1 MSLAPWLR
9 HLQEPGSEFLV
20 RAARP
25 ARPLRL
31 KVPAMSNFLIVV
43 RIFCALLA
51 WSVPAVAAEGASRPI
66 SLPQALQRA
75 LAANPRLT
83 AAERDIG
90 IAAGLKVQ
98 AGALPNPE
106 LSFELDNA
114 LGSGPYK
121 GLRSAETNLQL
132 SQLVELGG
140 KREARLAAGEA
151 GIGTAVWQRRAT
163 RLEVLSET
171 AIAFITMVSAQRRI
185 EIFDEQISSL
195 DQLIPLLQ
203 KRVQEGASSP
213 AETLR
218 AQVAADLFRVDRER
232 AKTQLATARRDLAIL
247 MGDSSPRFGEAVGRL
262 ASIGQPSSFQSV
274 LQAIEANPQLM
285 RWTAVTAQRNA
296 ELILAR
302 LKPIPNV
309 QVSAGWRHFQDT
321 NDNAVRLGVSIPL
334 PVFDQ
339 NTGNI
344 IAAEEALAKTGA
356 ERAMN
361 KLVLISIAG
370 RAYDALKG
378 ALAELKLLRTSVIP
392 NARSA
397 SETIQSGYLQG
408 RFTLLELLD
417 VRGSVLQALLREQE
431 ALQNFHIAIAT
442 IEGLVGNPFSL
453 TRESSR

>member
-1 MSLAPWLR
+1 MSKFR
-9 HLQEPGSEFLV
+9 V
-20 RAARP
+20 AA
-25 ARPLRL
+25 
-31 KVPAMSNFLIVV
+31 
-43 RIFCALLA
+43 RIFCVLLA
-51 WSVPAVAAEGASRPI
+51 CSGPVLSAERAPRSI
-66 SLPQALQRA
+66 SLAQALQRV

-90 IAAGLKVQ
+90 IASGLKVQ

-114 LGSGPYK
+114 VGSGPYK
-121 GLRSAETNLQL
+121 GLRSAETTLQL

-163 RLEVLSET
+163 RLDVLSEA
-171 AIAFITMVSAQRRI
+171 AIAFITVVSAQRRI

-203 KRVQEGASSP
+203 KRVEEGASSP

-247 MGDSSPRFGEAVGRL
+247 MGDSSPHFGEAVGRL
-262 ASIGQPSSFQSV
+262 ANVGQPPPFNAV
-274 LQAIEANPQLM
+274 VQAIDANPQLV

-302 LKPIPNV
+302 LKRIPDV
-309 QVSAGWRHFQDT
+309 HISAGWRHFQETVQLSAQGQPFED
-321 NDNAVRLGVSIPL
+321 NNENAVRLGLSVPL
-334 PVFDQ
+334 PILDQ

-344 IAAEEALAKTGA
+344 IAAEEALAKIGA
-356 ERAMN
+356 ERSLN
-361 KLVLISIAG
+361 KLVLISVAG
-370 RAYDALKG
+370 RAYDAVNG

-392 NARSA
+392 NARNA
-397 SETIQSGYLQG
+397 SDTIQSGYLQG

-417 VRGSVLQALLREQE
+417 VRGSVLQARLREQE

>member
-1 MSLAPWLR
+1 MLLAR
-9 HLQEPGSEFLV
+9 VAV
-20 RAARP
+20 R
-25 ARPLRL
+25 LT
-31 KVPAMSNFLIVV
+31 
-43 RIFCALLA
+43 CALLMI
-51 WSVPAVAAEGASRPI
+51 VPVEAAERSSRAI

-90 IAAGLKVQ
+90 IAGGLRVQ

-106 LSFELDNA
+106 ASFELDNV
-114 LGSGPYK
+114 LGTGPYK
-121 GLRSAETNLQL
+121 GVRSAETTLQL

-140 KREARLAAGEA
+140 KREARVAAGEA
-151 GIGTAVWQRRAT
+151 GIGMAVWQRRAT

-171 AIAFITMVSAQRRI
+171 AIAFITIISAQRRI
-185 EIFDEQISSL
+185 EIFDEQIASF
-195 DQLIPLLQ
+195 DPLIPLLQ

-218 AQVAADLFRVDRER
+218 AQVAADLFRVERER
-232 AKTQLATARRDLAIL
+232 AKALLATARRDLAVL
-247 MGDSSPRFGEAVGRL
+247 MGDASPQFGNAVGRL
-262 ASIGQPSSFQSV
+262 ASTGQPPPFKAV
-274 LQAIEANPQLM
+274 LQAIDANPQLA

-296 ELILAR
+296 ELLIAR
-302 LKPIPNV
+302 LKAIPDLRI
-309 QVSAGWRHFQDT
+309 SAGWRHYRDT

-344 IAAEEALAKTGA
+344 IAAHEALAKTDA
-356 ERAMN
+356 ERAIN
-361 KLVLISIAG
+361 KLVLLSIAG
-370 RAYDALKG
+370 RAYDTLTG
-378 ALAELKLLRTSVIP
+378 ALAELKLLRSSVIP

-397 SETIQSGYLQG
+397 AETILNGYSQG

-417 VRGSVLQALLREQE
+417 VRGSLLQALLREQE
-431 ALQNFHIAIAT
+431 ALQNFHIAVAT

-453 TRESSR
+453 THQSSR

>member
-1 MSLAPWLR
+1 MV
-9 HLQEPGSEFLV
+9 LV
-20 RAARP
+20 RDA
-25 ARPLRL
+25 LRL
-31 KVPAMSNFLIVV
+31 T
-43 RIFCALLA
+43 CALVLLTI
-51 WSVPAVAAEGASRPI
+51 SVQAAERSSHAI
-66 SLPQALQRA
+66 TLPQALQRA

-90 IAAGLKVQ
+90 IAGGLRIQ
-98 AGALPNPE
+98 AGALPNPDV
-106 LSFELDNA
+106 SFELDNA

-140 KREARLAAGEA
+140 KREARVAAGEA

-171 AIAFITMVSAQRRI
+171 ATAFITVISAQRRI
-185 EIFDEQISSL
+185 EIFDEQIASFDPL
-195 DQLIPLLQ
+195 MPLLQ

-218 AQVAADLFRVDRER
+218 AQVAADLFRVERER

-247 MGDSSPRFGEAVGRL
+247 MGDSSPVFGKAIGRL
-262 ASIGQPSSFQSV
+262 ANIGQPPSFQTV
-274 LQAIEANPQLM
+274 VQAIEANPQLM
-285 RWTAVTAQRNA
+285 RWTAITAQRNA
-296 ELILAR
+296 DLILAR
-302 LKPIPNV
+302 LKRIPDV
-309 QVSAGWRHFQDT
+309 QISAGWRHFQESVQLSAGGRPFEDT
-321 NDNAVRLGVSIPL
+321 NENAVRLGVSVPL

-356 ERAMN
+356 DRAIN
-361 KLVLISIAG
+361 KLVLISVAG
-370 RAYDALKG
+370 RAYDAVNG
-378 ALAELKLLRTSVIP
+378 ALAELRLLRTSVIP

-397 SETIQSGYLQG
+397 SETIFNGYSQG

-417 VRGSVLQALLREQE
+417 VRGSLVQALLREQE
-431 ALQNFHIAIAT
+431 ALQNFHIAVAT
-442 IEGLVGNPFSL
+442 IEGLAGNPFTL

>member
-1 MSLAPWLR
+1 MYLPGVALRLMCAWLVITIPVEAAERAPRAISLA
-9 HLQEPGSEFLV
+9 
-20 RAARP
+20 
-25 ARPLRL
+25 
-31 KVPAMSNFLIVV
+31 
-43 RIFCALLA
+43 
-51 WSVPAVAAEGASRPI
+51 
-66 SLPQALQRA
+66 QALQRA

-83 AAERDIG
+83 VAERDIG
-90 IAAGLKVQ
+90 IATGLKVQ
-98 AGALPNPE
+98 AGALPNPD

-114 LGSGPYK
+114 LGSGPFK
-121 GLRSAETNLQL
+121 GLQAAETTLQL

-171 AIAFITMVSAQRRI
+171 AVAFITVVSAQRRI
-185 EIFDEQISSL
+185 EIFDEQISGL

-247 MGDSSPRFGEAVGRL
+247 MGDGIPRFGAAAGRL
-262 ASIGQPSSFQSV
+262 AGIGQPPPFRTV
-274 LQAIEANPQLM
+274 VEAIEANPQLM

-296 ELILAR
+296 DLILAR
-302 LKPIPNV
+302 LKRIPDV
-309 QVSAGWRHFQDT
+309 QISAGWRHFQETVEFAGGQPVQFT
-321 NDNAVRLGVSIPL
+321 NDNAVRLGVSVPL

-344 IAAEEALAKTGA
+344 IAAEDALAKTGA
-356 ERAMN
+356 ERAIN
-361 KLVLISIAG
+361 KLVLISVAG
-370 RAYDALKG
+370 RAYDAVNG
-378 ALAELKLLRTSVIP
+378 SLAELKLLRTSVIP

-397 SETIQSGYLQG
+397 LETIQSGYLQG
-408 RFTLLELLD
+408 RFTLLDLLD
-417 VRGSVLQALLREQE
+417 VRGSLLQALLREQE
-431 ALQNFHIAIAT
+431 ALQNFHIAVAT
-442 IEGLVGNPFSL
+442 VEGLVGSPFSL
-453 TRESSR
+453 ARESSK

>member
-1 MSLAPWLR
+1 
-9 HLQEPGSEFLV
+9 
-20 RAARP
+20 
-25 ARPLRL
+25 LRL
-31 KVPAMSNFLIVV
+31 T
-43 RIFCALLA
+43 CALL
-51 WSVPAVAAEGASRPI
+51 VVTIPAEAAERVPRSI
-66 SLPQALQRA
+66 SLAQALQRA

-90 IAAGLKVQ
+90 IAGGLKVQ
-98 AGALPNPE
+98 AGALPNPD
-106 LSFELDNA
+106 LSYELDNA
-114 LGSGPYK
+114 LGSGIYK

-171 AIAFITMVSAQRRI
+171 AVAFITVVSAQRRI

-195 DQLIPLLQ
+195 DQLVPLLQ

-232 AKTQLATARRDLAIL
+232 TRTQLATARRDLAIL
-247 MGDSSPRFGEAVGRL
+247 MGDSIPRFGEAVGRL
-262 ASIGQPSSFQSV
+262 ASIGQPPKFQSV
-274 LQAIEANPQLM
+274 VQAIEANPQLM

-296 ELILAR
+296 DLILAR
-302 LKPIPNV
+302 LKPIPDV
-309 QVSAGWRHFQDT
+309 QLSAGWRHFQDT

-344 IAAEEALAKTGA
+344 IAAQETLAKTDA
-356 ERAMN
+356 ERVIN

-370 RAYDALKG
+370 RAYDALTG
-378 ALAELKLLRTSVIP
+378 ALAELKLLRASVIP

-408 RFTLLELLD
+408 RFTLLEVLD

-442 IEGLVGNPFSL
+442 IEGLAGNPFSL

>member
-1 MSLAPWLR
+1 MFRKTVTHFACATAFLVSPWLIG
-9 HLQEPGSEFLV
+9 HAHSQTLT
-20 RAARP
+20 
-25 ARPLRL
+25 LRD
-31 KVPAMSNFLIVV
+31 
-43 RIFCALLA
+43 AL
-51 WSVPAVAAEGASRPI
+51 G
-66 SLPQALQRA
+66 RA

-83 AAERDIG
+83 AAERDVG
-90 IAAGLKVQ
+90 IATGLKVQ
-98 AGALPNPE
+98 AGALPNPN

-114 LGSGPYK
+114 LGSGPFK
-121 GLRSAETNLQL
+121 GLQSAETTLQL

-140 KREARLAAGEA
+140 KREARLAAGDA
-151 GIGTAVWQRRAT
+151 AIGTAVWQRRAT

-171 AIAFITMVSAQRRI
+171 AIAFIAVVSAQRRI
-185 EIFDEQISSL
+185 QLFDEQISSL
-195 DQLIPLLQ
+195 EQLIPLLQ

-247 MGDSSPRFGEAVGRL
+247 MGDSIPRFGAAAGRL
-262 ASIGQPSSFQSV
+262 AVIGQPPPFRSV
-274 LQAIEANPQLM
+274 VQAIEANPQLM

-296 ELILAR
+296 DLSLAR
-302 LKPIPNV
+302 LKRIPDV
-309 QVSAGWRHFQDT
+309 QISAGWRHFQETVEFSGGQPFQFT
-321 NDNAVRLGVSIPL
+321 NDNAVRLGVSVPL

-344 IAAEEALAKTGA
+344 IAAEDALAKTGA
-356 ERAMN
+356 ERAIN
-361 KLVLISIAG
+361 KLVLISVAG
-370 RAYDALKG
+370 RAYDAVNG
-378 ALAELKLLRTSVIP
+378 SLAELKLLRTSVIP

-397 SETIQSGYLQG
+397 LETIQSGYLQG

-431 ALQNFHIAIAT
+431 ALQNFHIAVAT

-453 TRESSR
+453 ARESSR

>member
-1 MSLAPWLR
+1 MYLLGVA
-9 HLQEPGSEFLV
+9 
-20 RAARP
+20 
-25 ARPLRL
+25 LRL
-31 KVPAMSNFLIVV
+31 T
-43 RIFCALLA
+43 CALLI
-51 WSVPAVAAEGASRPI
+51 VTIPVEAAERAPGSI

-90 IAAGLKVQ
+90 IATGLKVQ
-98 AGALPNPE
+98 AGTLPNPE

-163 RLEVLSET
+163 QLEVLSET
-171 AIAFITMVSAQRRI
+171 AIAFITVVSAQRRI

-232 AKTQLATARRDLAIL
+232 AKTQLATARRDLSIL

-262 ASIGQPSSFQSV
+262 ATIGQPPTFQSV
-274 LQAIEANPQLM
+274 MHAIEANPQLI

-296 ELILAR
+296 DLILAR
-302 LKPIPNV
+302 LKPIPDV
-309 QVSAGWRHFQDT
+309 RLSAGWRHFQDT

-344 IAAEEALAKTGA
+344 IAAQETLAKTDA
-356 ERAMN
+356 ERAIN

-370 RAYDALKG
+370 RAYDALNG
-378 ALAELKLLRTSVIP
+378 ALAELKLLRTSIIP

-397 SETIQSGYLQG
+397 SETIQSGHLQG

-442 IEGLVGNPFSL
+442 IEGLVGNPFLL

>member
-1 MSLAPWLR
+1 MRLMCVLLVVTIPVEAAERAPRSISLA
-9 HLQEPGSEFLV
+9 
-20 RAARP
+20 
-25 ARPLRL
+25 
-31 KVPAMSNFLIVV
+31 
-43 RIFCALLA
+43 
-51 WSVPAVAAEGASRPI
+51 
-66 SLPQALQRA
+66 QALQRT

-90 IAAGLKVQ
+90 IAGGFKIQ
-98 AGALPNPE
+98 AGALPNPD

-171 AIAFITMVSAQRRI
+171 AIAFITVVSAQRRI
-185 EIFDEQISSL
+185 EIFDEQIASL

-262 ASIGQPSSFQSV
+262 ASIGQPPSFQSV
-274 LQAIEANPQLM
+274 VDAIEANPQLV

-302 LKPIPNV
+302 LKPIPDV
-309 QVSAGWRHFQDT
+309 HLSAGWRHFQDT
-321 NDNAVRLGVSIPL
+321 NDDAVRLGVSIPL

-344 IAAEEALAKTGA
+344 IAAEEMLAKTGA
-356 ERAMN
+356 ERAIN
-361 KLVLISIAG
+361 KLVLTSIAG
-370 RAYDALKG
+370 RAYDALNG

-397 SETIQSGYLQG
+397 AETIQSGYLQG
-408 RFTLLELLD
+408 RFTLLEMLD

-431 ALQNFHIAIAT
+431 AQQNFHIAIAT

-453 TRESSR
+453 TRQISR

>member
-1 MSLAPWLR
+1 MMYFV
-9 HLQEPGSEFLV
+9 G
-20 RAARP
+20 AA
-25 ARPLRL
+25 LRL
-31 KVPAMSNFLIVV
+31 I
-43 RIFCALLA
+43 CALL
-51 WSVPAVAAEGASRPI
+51 VVTTPVEAAERATRAI

-90 IAAGLKVQ
+90 IAGGLRIQ

-106 LSFELDNA
+106 ASFELDNA

-121 GLRSAETNLQL
+121 GVRSAETNLQL

-171 AIAFITMVSAQRRI
+171 AIAFITIISAQRRI
-185 EIFDEQISSL
+185 EIFDEQIASFAP
-195 DQLIPLLQ
+195 LIPLLQ

-218 AQVAADLFRVDRER
+218 AQVAADLFRVERER
-232 AKTQLATARRDLAIL
+232 AKTLLATARRDLAIL
-247 MGDSSPRFGEAVGRL
+247 MGDNTPRFGNAVGRL
-262 ASIGQPSSFQSV
+262 ANVGQPPSFQAV
-274 LQAIEANPQLM
+274 VQAIEANPQLM

-296 ELILAR
+296 ELIIAR
-302 LKPIPNV
+302 LKAIPDV
-309 QVSAGWRHFQDT
+309 RLSAGWRHFQDT
-321 NDNAVRLGVSIPL
+321 YDNAVRLGVSVPL

-344 IAAEEALAKTGA
+344 IAAQETLAKAGA
-356 ERAMN
+356 ERAIN

-370 RAYDALKG
+370 RAYDTLTG
-378 ALAELKLLRTSVIP
+378 ALAELKLLRSSVIP

-397 SETIQSGYLQG
+397 AETILSGYSQG

-417 VRGSVLQALLREQE
+417 VRGSLLQALLREQE
-431 ALQNFHIAIAT
+431 ALQNFHIAVAT

>member
-1 MSLAPWLR
+1 M
-9 HLQEPGSEFLV
+9 
-20 RAARP
+20 
-25 ARPLRL
+25 RL
-31 KVPAMSNFLIVV
+31 M
-43 RIFCALLA
+43 CALL
-51 WSVPAVAAEGASRPI
+51 VVTIPAEAAERASG
-66 SLPQALQRA
+66 SLSLQQALQRV
-75 LAANPRLT
+75 LATNPRLT
-83 AAERDIG
+83 AAEREVS
-90 IAAGLKVQ
+90 IAGGLNIQ
-98 AGALPNPE
+98 AGALPNPDV
-106 LSFELDNA
+106 SFELDNA

-121 GLRSAETNLQL
+121 GVRSAETTLQL

-140 KREARLAAGEA
+140 KREARLAAGAA
-151 GIGTAVWQRRAT
+151 GIGTAVWQRQAT

-171 AIAFITMVSAQRRI
+171 TIAFITVVSAQRRI
-185 EIFDEQISSL
+185 EIFNEQISSL

-218 AQVAADLFRVDRER
+218 AQVAADLFRVERER
-232 AKTQLATARRDLAIL
+232 AKTQLAMARRDLAIL
-247 MGDSSPRFGEAVGRL
+247 MGDSSPQFGAAVATL
-262 ASIGQPSSFQSV
+262 SNIGQPPPFKTV
-274 LQAIEANPQLM
+274 VQAIEVNPQLM

-296 ELILAR
+296 EFILAR
-302 LKPIPNV
+302 LKQIPDV
-309 QVSAGWRHFQDT
+309 RISAGWRHFQDT
-321 NDNAVRLGVSIPL
+321 AQFSAGGQPFEDASENAVRLGVSVPL

-356 ERAMN
+356 DRAIN
-361 KLVLISIAG
+361 RLVLISVAG
-370 RAYDALKG
+370 RAYDAVNG
-378 ALAELKLLRTSVIP
+378 ALAELRLLRTSVIP

-442 IEGLVGNPFSL
+442 IEGLVGSPFSL
-453 TRESSR
+453 TRESSK

>member
-1 MSLAPWLR
+1 MSRLPI
-9 HLQEPGSEFLV
+9 
-20 RAARP
+20 AAR
-25 ARPLRL
+25 
-31 KVPAMSNFLIVV
+31 V
-43 RIFCALLA
+43 FCALLA
-51 WSVPAVAAEGASRPI
+51 YSGPSFAAEGSSRTI

-90 IAAGLKVQ
+90 IAGGLRIQ

-106 LSFELDNA
+106 ASFELDNA

-121 GLRSAETNLQL
+121 GVRSAETNLQL

-140 KREARLAAGEA
+140 KREARVAAGEA

-171 AIAFITMVSAQRRI
+171 AIAFITIISAQRRI
-185 EIFDEQISSL
+185 EIFDEQIASF
-195 DQLIPLLQ
+195 DPLIPLLQ

-218 AQVAADLFRVDRER
+218 AQIAADLFRVERER
-232 AKTQLATARRDLAIL
+232 TKTLLATARRDLAIL
-247 MGDSSPRFGEAVGRL
+247 MGDASPRFGEAVGRL
-262 ASIGQPSSFQSV
+262 ASTGQPPPFKAV
-274 LQAIEANPQLM
+274 LQAIDANPQLA

-296 ELILAR
+296 ELLIAR
-302 LKPIPNV
+302 LKAIPDPRF
-309 QVSAGWRHFQDT
+309 SAGWRHYQDT

-344 IAAEEALAKTGA
+344 IAAQETLAKTDA
-356 ERAMN
+356 ERAIN
-361 KLVLISIAG
+361 KLVLLSIAG
-370 RAYDALKG
+370 RAYDTLTG
-378 ALAELKLLRTSVIP
+378 ALAELKLLRSSVIP

-397 SETIQSGYLQG
+397 AETILSGYSQG

-417 VRGSVLQALLREQE
+417 VRGSLLQALLREQE
-431 ALQNFHIAIAT
+431 ALQNFHIAVAT

-453 TRESSR
+453 THQSSR

>member
-1 MSLAPWLR
+1 
-9 HLQEPGSEFLV
+9 V
-20 RAARP
+20 R
-25 ARPLRL
+25 
-31 KVPAMSNFLIVV
+31 LI
-43 RIFCALLA
+43 CALL
-51 WSVPAVAAEGASRPI
+51 VTTIPVEAAERAPPPL
-66 SLPQALQRA
+66 SLAQALQRA

-90 IAAGLKVQ
+90 IASGLKVQ
-98 AGALPNPE
+98 AGVLPNPD

-114 LGSGPYK
+114 LGSGRFK
-121 GLRSAETNLQL
+121 GLQSAETNLQL
-132 SQLVELGG
+132 SQVVELGG

-151 GIGTAVWQRRAT
+151 GISTAVWQERAA

-171 AIAFITMVSAQRRI
+171 AIAFITVVSAQRRI
-185 EIFDEQISSL
+185 EIFDEQISDL

-203 KRVQEGASSP
+203 KRVEEGASSP

-218 AQVAADLFRVDRER
+218 AQVAADLVRVDRER
-232 AKTQLATARRDLAIL
+232 ARTQLATARRDLAML
-247 MGDSSPRFGEAVGRL
+247 MGDSVPRFGEAVGRL
-262 ASIGQPSSFQSV
+262 ASIGQPAPFQSV

-302 LKPIPNV
+302 LKPIPDV
-309 QVSAGWRHFQDT
+309 QLSAGWRHFQDT
-321 NDNAVRLGVSIPL
+321 NDNGVRLGVSVPL

-344 IAAEEALAKTGA
+344 MAAQEALAKAGA
-356 ERAMN
+356 ERTVN
-361 KLVLISIAG
+361 RLVLISVAG
-370 RAYDALKG
+370 RAYDALNG
-378 ALAELKLLRTSVIP
+378 ALAELRLLRTSVIP

-397 SETIQSGYLQG
+397 AETIQNGYLQG

-431 ALQNFHIAIAT
+431 ALQNFHIAVAT
-442 IEGLVGNPFSL
+442 IEGLIGNPLSL
-453 TRESSR
+453 ARKSSR

>member
-1 MSLAPWLR
+1 M
-9 HLQEPGSEFLV
+9 
-20 RAARP
+20 
-25 ARPLRL
+25 RL
-31 KVPAMSNFLIVV
+31 T
-43 RIFCALLA
+43 CALL
-51 WSVPAVAAEGASRPI
+51 VVTIPAEAAERPPRSI
-66 SLPQALQRA
+66 SLAQALQHA

-90 IAAGLKVQ
+90 IATGLKVQ
-98 AGALPNPE
+98 AGALPNPD

-114 LGSGPYK
+114 LGSGRYR

-140 KREARLAAGEA
+140 KREARLAVGEA

-171 AIAFITMVSAQRRI
+171 AIAFITVVSAQRRI
-185 EIFDEQISSL
+185 EIFDEQISSF

-203 KRVQEGASSP
+203 RRVQEGASSP

-247 MGDSSPRFGEAVGRL
+247 TGDSSPRFGEAVGRL
-262 ASIGQPSSFQSV
+262 ASIGQPPPFQSV
-274 LQAIEANPQLM
+274 LQAIDANPQLM

-296 ELILAR
+296 DLILAR
-302 LKPIPNV
+302 LKPIPDV
-309 QVSAGWRHFQDT
+309 HLSAGWRHFQDT
-321 NDNAVRLGVSIPL
+321 NDDAVRLGVSIPL

-356 ERAMN
+356 EREIN

-370 RAYDALKG
+370 RAYDALNG

-397 SETIQSGYLQG
+397 AETIQSGYLQG

-442 IEGLVGNPFSL
+442 IEGLVGSPFSL

>member
-1 MSLAPWLR
+1 MYLLGVA
-9 HLQEPGSEFLV
+9 
-20 RAARP
+20 
-25 ARPLRL
+25 LRL
-31 KVPAMSNFLIVV
+31 MY
-43 RIFCALLA
+43 ALL
-51 WSVPAVAAEGASRPI
+51 VVTIPVEAAEGPPRSI
-66 SLPQALQRA
+66 SLAQALQRA
-75 LAANPRLT
+75 LAANPRLR

-90 IAAGLKVQ
+90 IATGLKVQ

-114 LGSGPYK
+114 LGSGRFT
-121 GLRSAETNLQL
+121 GVRSAETNLQL

-140 KREARLAAGEA
+140 KREVRLAAGEA
-151 GIGTAVWQRRAT
+151 GIGTAVWQRRAA

-171 AIAFITMVSAQRRI
+171 AIAFITVVSAQRRI

-232 AKTQLATARRDLAIL
+232 ARTQLATARRDLAIL
-247 MGDSSPRFGEAVGRL
+247 LGDSSPRFGAAVGRL
-262 ASIGQPSSFQSV
+262 AAVGQPPSFQSV
-274 LQAIEANPQLM
+274 VQAIEANPQLM

-302 LKPIPNV
+302 LKPIPDV
-309 QVSAGWRHFQDT
+309 HVSAGWRHFQETVQLSGGGQPFEDK
-321 NDNAVRLGVSIPL
+321 NENAVRLGVSMPL
-334 PVFDQ
+334 PIFDQ

-344 IAAEEALAKTGA
+344 IAAQETLAKTGA
-356 ERAMN
+356 ERATN

-370 RAYDALKG
+370 RAYDTLNG
-378 ALAELKLLRTSVIP
+378 ALAELKLLRASVIP

-397 SETIQSGYLQG
+397 AETIQSGYLQG
-408 RFTLLELLD
+408 RFTLLDLLD

-431 ALQNFHIAIAT
+431 ALQNFHIAVAT
-442 IEGLVGNPFSL
+442 IEGLVGSPFSL

>member
-1 MSLAPWLR
+1 MLS
-9 HLQEPGSEFLV
+9 V
-20 RAARP
+20 RVAV
-25 ARPLRL
+25 RL
-31 KVPAMSNFLIVV
+31 T
-43 RIFCALLA
+43 CALLILT
-51 WSVPAVAAEGASRPI
+51 VPVEAAERSSRTI

-90 IAAGLKVQ
+90 IAGGLRVQ

-106 LSFELDNA
+106 ASFELDNA
-114 LGSGPYK
+114 LGTGPYK
-121 GLRSAETNLQL
+121 GVRSAETTLQL

-140 KREARLAAGEA
+140 KREARVAAGEA
-151 GIGTAVWQRRAT
+151 GIGMAVWQRRAT

-171 AIAFITMVSAQRRI
+171 AIAFIMIISAQRRI
-185 EIFDEQISSL
+185 EIFDEQIASF
-195 DQLIPLLQ
+195 DPLIPLLQ

-218 AQVAADLFRVDRER
+218 AQVAADLFRVERER
-232 AKTQLATARRDLAIL
+232 AKTLLATARRDLAVL
-247 MGDSSPRFGEAVGRL
+247 MGDASPQFGKAVGRL
-262 ASIGQPSSFQSV
+262 ASTGLPPPFNAV
-274 LQAIEANPQLM
+274 LQAIDANPQLA

-296 ELILAR
+296 ELLIAR
-302 LKPIPNV
+302 LKAIPDLRI
-309 QVSAGWRHFQDT
+309 SAGWRHYQDT

-344 IAAEEALAKTGA
+344 IAAHETLEKTDA
-356 ERAMN
+356 ERAIN
-361 KLVLISIAG
+361 KLVLLSIAG
-370 RAYDALKG
+370 RAYDTLTG
-378 ALAELKLLRTSVIP
+378 ALAELKLLRWSVIP

-397 SETIQSGYLQG
+397 AETILSGYSQG

-417 VRGSVLQALLREQE
+417 VRGSLLQALLREQE
-431 ALQNFHIAIAT
+431 AQQNFHIAVAT

-453 TRESSR
+453 THQSSR

>member
-1 MSLAPWLR
+1 
-9 HLQEPGSEFLV
+9 
-20 RAARP
+20 
-25 ARPLRL
+25 
-31 KVPAMSNFLIVV
+31 MSNFRVAACIL
-43 RIFCALLA
+43 CALLTF
-51 WSVPAVAAEGASRPI
+51 SGPAIAAEGSSRSL

-90 IAAGLKVQ
+90 IAAGLRVQ
-98 AGALPNPE
+98 AGALPNPD
-106 LSFELDNA
+106 LHFELDNA
-114 LGSGPYK
+114 LGSGRYK
-121 GLRSAETNLQL
+121 GLRSAETKLQL

-171 AIAFITMVSAQRRI
+171 AIAFITIVSAQRRI
-185 EIFDEQISSL
+185 KIFDDQIASL

-232 AKTQLATARRDLAIL
+232 ARTLLATARRDLAIL
-247 MGDSSPRFGEAVGRL
+247 MGDSSPHFGEAVGRL
-262 ASIGQPSSFQSV
+262 ADVGQPPPFKDV
-274 LQAIEANPQLM
+274 VRAIEANPQLI

-296 ELILAR
+296 ELIIAR
-302 LKPIPNV
+302 LKAIPDV
-309 QVSAGWRHFQDT
+309 RVSAGWRHFQDT

-344 IAAEEALAKTGA
+344 IAAQQTLAKTDA
-356 ERAMN
+356 ERAIN
-361 KLVLISIAG
+361 RLVLISIAG
-370 RAYDALKG
+370 RAYDALTG

-397 SETIQSGYLQG
+397 AETIQSGYLQG